1 MFRKEGKE
9 VGISSPWQLHTET
22 GRSHIGLQTG
32 RLRSTLLTSG
42 PLLALPANFI
52 SFRLLSGR
60 SKSVL

>member
-1 MFRKEGKE
+1 M
-9 VGISSPWQLHTET
+9 SSPWQLHTET